1 MRNVQSFTYVHA
13 EQSEW
18 RYLKW
23 VHNTVEEEEEEVIVV
38 VLSLRRIDAAALP
51 VVCLSVGM

>member
-23 VHNTVEEEEEEVIVV
+23 VQNTEEEVIVV
-38 VLSLRRIDAAALP
+38 VLSLRRIDAAAAALP